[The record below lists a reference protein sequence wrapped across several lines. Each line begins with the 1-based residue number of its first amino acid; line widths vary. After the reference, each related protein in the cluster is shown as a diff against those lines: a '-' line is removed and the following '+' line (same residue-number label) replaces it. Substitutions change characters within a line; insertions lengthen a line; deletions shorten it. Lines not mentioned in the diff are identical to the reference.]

1 MSTMCILLLILL
13 CYFIVSEN
21 AAKSRTES
29 YITQRINS
37 NLNDI
42 YTNNYKD
49 LEECSDRINN
59 VESLKEINLKYD
71 NNNERDYGSISDNNY
86 YLTNKYIAFVV
97 KRNNINSES
106 DYYYKRLVY
115 NIELND
121 DECNPTIKIKSLN
134 DTLSAVFLSDDF
146 RYKEIT
152 EDKKLKFIYY
162 NC

>member
-1 MSTMCILLLILL
+1 MSTMCILLLLL

-21 AAKSRTES
+21 TAKSRTES

-42 YTNNYKD
+42 YTNYYKD

-71 NNNERDYGSISDNNY
+71 NKNERDYGSISGKNY

-97 KRNNINSES
+97 KRYSES

>member
-1 MSTMCILLLILL
+1 MSTMCILLLLLL

-42 YTNNYKD
+42 YTNYYKD

-71 NNNERDYGSISDNNY
+71 NKNERDYGSISGKNY

-97 KRNNINSES
+97 KRYSEN

>member
-1 MSTMCILLLILL
+1 MSTMCILLLLL

-21 AAKSRTES
+21 TAKSRTES

-42 YTNNYKD
+42 YTNYYKD

-59 VESLKEINLKYD
+59 VESLKDINLKYD
-71 NNNERDYGSISDNNY
+71 NKNERDYGSISGKNY

-97 KRNNINSES
+97 KRYSES

>member
-21 AAKSRTES
+21 TAKSRTES

-42 YTNNYKD
+42 YTNYYKD

-59 VESLKEINLKYD
+59 VESLKDINLKYD
-71 NNNERDYGSISDNNY
+71 NKNERDYGSISGKNY

-97 KRNNINSES
+97 KRYSES

-134 DTLSAVFLSDDF
+134 DTLSAVFLSDHF
-146 RYKEIT
+146 RYNEIT

>member
-1 MSTMCILLLILL
+1 MSTMCILLLLL

-21 AAKSRTES
+21 TAKSRTES

-42 YTNNYKD
+42 YTNYYKD

-71 NNNERDYGSISDNNY
+71 NKNERDYGSISGKNY

-97 KRNNINSES
+97 KRYSES

-134 DTLSAVFLSDDF
+134 DTLSAVFLSDHF
-146 RYKEIT
+146 RYNEIT